1 MNVTIIGAGN
11 MARGIASRLVEGGH
25 AVLLVDRDW
34 QKANSLAA
42 DLNQGKKGSTV
53 EVASLERALA
63 NPIVVLALP
72 FAAAREFAG
81 AHAVKLTE
89 KIVVD
94 ITNPINAT
102 YDGLVTAP
110 GKSAAEEIA
119 NLLPQSRVVKAFNTT
134 FAGTLV
140 AGRVDG
146 HALDV
151 FVAGDDAEAKKAV
164 IGLIT
169 DGKLR
174 GIDAGGL
181 SRAREL
187 EGLGLLGITL
197 QGPLGLGFQSA
208 WKLVA

>member
-1 MNVTIIGAGN
+1 MNVTIVGAGN
-11 MARGIASRLVEGGH
+11 MARGIGSRLVEGGH
-25 AVLLVDRDW
+25 AVALLDRDW
-34 QKANSLAA
+34 KKANALAA
-42 DLNQGKKGSTV
+42 ELGDGQAGATV
-53 EVASLERALA
+53 EVVGLDRALV

-72 FAAAREFAG
+72 FAAARDFAA
-81 AHAVKLTE
+81 AHAVKLAG
-89 KIVVD
+89 KIVID
-94 ITNPINAT
+94 ITNPLNAS

-119 NLLPQSRVVKAFNTT
+119 NLLPKSRVVKAFNTT
-134 FAGTLV
+134 FAGTLL
-140 AGRVDG
+140 ADKVDG

-151 FVAGDDAEAKKAV
+151 FVAGDDTEAKATV
-164 IGLIT
+164 IGLIA

-174 GIDAGGL
+174 GIDAGSL

>member
-11 MARGIASRLVEGGH
+11 MARGIASRLVDGGH

-34 QKANSLAA
+34 QKANALAA
-42 DLNQGKKGSTV
+42 DLGQGKAGSTV
-53 EVASLERALA
+53 EVVSLDRALA
-63 NPIVVLALP
+63 NPIIALALP
-72 FAAAREFAG
+72 FAAAREFVG
-81 AHAVKLTE
+81 AHAVKLAE

-134 FAGTLV
+134 FAGTLI

-164 IGLIT
+164 IGLVT
-169 DGKLR
+169 DGSLR
-174 GIDAGGL
+174 GIDGGGL

>member
-1 MNVTIIGAGN
+1 MNVTIVGAGN

-25 AVLLVDRDW
+25 TVALIDRNW
-34 QKANSLAA
+34 QKASALAA
-42 DLNQGKKGSTV
+42 DLGGGTAGAA
-53 EVASLERALA
+53 EVVSLDRGLA
-63 NPIVVLALP
+63 NPVIVLALP
-72 FAAAREFAG
+72 FAAARDFAS
-81 AHAVKLTE
+81 ANAAKLAG
-89 KIVVD
+89 KVVVD
-94 ITNPINAT
+94 ITNPLNAT

-119 NLLPQSRVVKAFNTT
+119 NLLPKSRVVKAFNAT
-134 FAGTLV
+134 FAGTLA

-151 FVAGDDAEAKKAV
+151 FVAGDDAEAKKTV
-164 IGLIT
+164 IGIVT

-174 GIDAGGL
+174 GIDAGSL

-187 EGLGLLGITL
+187 EGLALLGITL